1 VGFVLLNL
9 WFSLCYFV
17 GHDIVGEKMVNL
29 TLKNNPLMC
38 QCFNGFIKPAEPNF
52 DLEVYLPNQKRE
64 WECNFV
70 LRMSILHLS
79 TIFLVDFGNV
89 PTAWY
94 FLFFFSLYQLARCIF
109 KYYKCT

>member
-1 VGFVLLNL
+1 MGHVLLNL
-9 WFSLCYFV
+9 CFSLCYFV
-17 GHDIVGEKMVNL
+17 GHDIAGEKMVNL

-38 QCFNGFIKPAEPNF
+38 QWFIKPAEPNF
-52 DLEVYLPNQKRE
+52 YLEVYLPNQKRE

-70 LRMSILHLS
+70 LGMSIFNLS
-79 TIFLVDFGNV
+79 TICLVDVGTV
-89 PTAWY
+89 ATAWY

>member
-1 VGFVLLNL
+1 
-9 WFSLCYFV
+9 
-17 GHDIVGEKMVNL
+17 MVNL

-52 DLEVYLPNQKRE
+52 YLEVYLPNQKRE

-70 LRMSILHLS
+70 LGMSILHLS
-79 TIFLVDFGNV
+79 TIFLVDFGTV

-94 FLFFFSLYQLARCIF
+94 PTHVSGLVNTLQDKNWVQLVL
-109 KYYKCT
+109 